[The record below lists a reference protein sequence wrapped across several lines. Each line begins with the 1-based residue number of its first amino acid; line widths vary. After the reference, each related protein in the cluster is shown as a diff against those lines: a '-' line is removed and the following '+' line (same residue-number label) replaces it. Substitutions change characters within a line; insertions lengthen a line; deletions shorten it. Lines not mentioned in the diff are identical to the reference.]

1 MYEYFKGKLIEKT
14 PTDVIID
21 CNGVAYIIQISLQTF
36 SLIKDQEDI
45 KLYVHLVV
53 KEDSHSLFG
62 FFDKKERAIFRQLI
76 SVSGVGSNTARVILS
91 SMTTDEVFSA
101 IYNDDAP
108 TLQKVKGIGAKTA
121 KRIILDLKDKIAKQ
135 ENVAEIF
142 TESHNTNK
150 EEALSALVML
160 GFAKQAAD
168 KALQKI
174 IKTQGLSLSVEEL
187 VRQALKIL

>member
-1 MYEYFKGKLIEKT
+1 MYEYFKGKLVEKT
-14 PTDVIID
+14 PADVVID
-21 CNGVAYIIQISLQTF
+21 CNGIAYLIQISLQTF

-45 KLYVHLVV
+45 KLYVHMVV

-62 FFDKKERAIFRQLI
+62 FFDKSERAIFRQLI
-76 SVSGVGSNTARVILS
+76 SVSGVGANTARVILS
-91 SMTTDEVFSA
+91 SMTTDEVFNA
-101 IYNDDAP
+101 ILNDDAHS
-108 TLQKVKGIGAKTA
+108 LQSVKGIGAKTA

-135 ENVAEIF
+135 ENVSEIF

-150 EEALSALVML
+150 EEALSALIML

-187 VRQALKIL
+187 VRHALKIL

>member
-1 MYEYFKGKLIEKT
+1 MYEYFKGKLVEKT
-14 PTDVIID
+14 PADVVID
-21 CNGVAYIIQISLQTF
+21 CNGVAYIINISLQTF
-36 SLIKDQEDI
+36 SSLKDQEDI
-45 KLYVHLVV
+45 KLYVHMVV

-62 FFDKKERAIFRQLI
+62 FYDKGERAIFRQLI
-76 SVSGVGSNTARVILS
+76 SVSGVGANTARVILS

-101 IYNDDAP
+101 ILNDDANS
-108 TLQKVKGIGAKTA
+108 LQSVKGIGAKTA
-121 KRIILDLKDKIAKQ
+121 KRIILDLKDKVAKQ
-135 ENVAEIF
+135 ENVSEIF
-142 TESHNTNK
+142 TDSHNTNK

-174 IKTQGLSLSVEEL
+174 IKSQGLSLSVEDL

>member
-14 PTDVIID
+14 PTDVVID

-187 VRQALKIL
+187 VRQALKVL